1 MAPCNGEAFT
11 RRLSDV
17 EVPASTL
24 TNGARGAR
32 ADASP
37 GRRPARLR
45 REAWPMPS
53 CPLAPQRGGR
63 RGHAAEALL
72 VGMHSGGPVGS
83 AWPTFSIVRQAVTS
97 TRVDFSPCGQS
108 VFADAV
114 DAVRAVDLSFDALT
128 NDGDSGRPRLRT
140 THGIADGGK
149 AILRTAP
156 APSDELGPLE

>member
-1 MAPCNGEAFT
+1 M
-11 RRLSDV
+11 
-17 EVPASTL
+17 
-24 TNGARGAR
+24 
-32 ADASP
+32 
-37 GRRPARLR
+37 
-45 REAWPMPS
+45 
-53 CPLAPQRGGR
+53 
-63 RGHAAEALL
+63 
-72 VGMHSGGPVGS
+72 GS

-156 APSDELGPLE
+156 APSEELGPLE